1 MARPSQPEE
10 TGNRRI
16 SLVETENDIN
26 VEGLRVS
33 NREQFFEY
41 YNNQPEILYLKLRAF
56 ILELVDREK
65 ANLEHIE
72 TLEEELIANC
82 TRPTEDMGLIK
93 EIQRLEERVA
103 I

>member
-1 MARPSQPEE
+1 
-10 TGNRRI
+10 
-16 SLVETENDIN
+16 
-26 VEGLRVS
+26 
-33 NREQFFEY
+33 
-41 YNNQPEILYLKLRAF
+41 LYLKLRAF

-72 TLEEELIANC
+72 TLKGELNANH
-82 TRPTEDMGLIK
+82 TRLMEDMGLIK